1 MPNSVVPGS
10 PDEVPGYQLLE
21 QVGQGGFGVV
31 YRAHQEHLGRDV
43 AVKVLT
49 VAATDAKTMDR
60 FQRECRLTGRLTGHP
75 NVVTVL
81 DSGMTRTGRAY
92 LAMAYF
98 EHGSLG
104 ERLARDGALP
114 VDEVLR
120 IGVKIAG
127 ALQAAHDAGILHRDV
142 KPQNILVS
150 RYGEPAL
157 ADFGIARLLDT
168 VDSASRTGALSPYH
182 AAPEV
187 LEGRPSG
194 ETADVYSL
202 GSTLYQ
208 LLAGRPAFKRDTGE
222 GIAPLM
228 LRILTES
235 PPGIPRQDVPPQVMD
250 VIRQAMAK
258 RPAER
263 FGEASALATRIQQVQ
278 AELWMPVTE
287 LPRDPS
293 AVPDDRPVV
302 RELLPQPPAAARAHS
317 AGTVTPRLTGPGPD
331 GATTGPPPGRWR
343 DVAARSAGAAL
354 PARGAQ
360 DGAQDGAPR
369 GVPAR
374 EGTPPGPDLD
384 ETHLRPGRALGERPS
399 APPKRQGRAITM
411 LIAALIAA
419 AAAGAGLLLSRP
431 GKSAAPG
438 TTKGGRASA
447 PAAVPASVLNA
458 ARPTD
463 LRVADGGTSAV
474 LTWKVPPGDQYPLA
488 LQRSAPGTASA
499 VELISGTE
507 ATTTTTATGL
517 NPRKGYCF
525 EVGAVVRMSSP
536 STVAWSRPACIRG
549 ATAGPPH

>member
-1 MPNSVVPGS
+1 MPNSVVPGP

-168 VDSASRTGALSPYH
+168 VDSSTRTGALSPYH

-187 LEGRPSG
+187 LEDQPSS
-194 ETADVYSL
+194 ETADIYSL

-228 LRILTES
+228 LRILTEP
-235 PPGIPRQDVPPQVMD
+235 PPGIPRPDVPPQVSD

-258 RPAER
+258 RPEER
-263 FGEASALATRIQQVQ
+263 FQEARAFATRIQQVQ

-293 AVPDDRPVV
+293 AIPDDRPVV
-302 RELLPQPPAAARAHS
+302 RELLPRPPAAARAWS
-317 AGTVTPRLTGPGPD
+317 AGTVTPRLTDPGPD
-331 GATTGPPPGRWR
+331 GATTGPPPGRW
-343 DVAARSAGAAL
+343 
-354 PARGAQ
+354 
-360 DGAQDGAPR
+360 
-369 GVPAR
+369 
-374 EGTPPGPDLD
+374 
-384 ETHLRPGRALGERPS
+384 
-399 APPKRQGRAITM
+399 
-411 LIAALIAA
+411 
-419 AAAGAGLLLSRP
+419 LSRW
-431 GKSAAPG
+431 
-438 TTKGGRASA
+438 
-447 PAAVPASVLNA
+447 SVRWCRRCA
-458 ARPTD
+458 T
-463 LRVADGGTSAV
+463 
-474 LTWKVPPGDQYPLA
+474 
-488 LQRSAPGTASA
+488 SAPG
-499 VELISGTE
+499 
-507 ATTTTTATGL
+507 
-517 NPRKGYCF
+517 
-525 EVGAVVRMSSP
+525 
-536 STVAWSRPACIRG
+536 SRPASS
-549 ATAGPPH
+549 APT